1 MTISETI
8 AYLEKLKEEHG
19 DIELVFAD
27 VCRELNVDEL
37 IVDTTTK
44 DNVIALITG
53 Y

>member
-27 VCRELNVDEL
+27 VCRELNVEEL
-37 IVDTTTK
+37 IVDTSK